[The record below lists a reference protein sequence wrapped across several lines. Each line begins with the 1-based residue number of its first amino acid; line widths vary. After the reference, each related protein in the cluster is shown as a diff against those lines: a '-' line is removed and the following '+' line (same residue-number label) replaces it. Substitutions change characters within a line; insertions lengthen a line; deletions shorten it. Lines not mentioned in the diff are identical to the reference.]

1 MQHSSHTDAMR
12 GARILIVILQLEI
25 SSKCEISVK
34 RLRNDEDTTRI
45 VVVVD
50 VNVVVDE
57 VELSH
62 ENTFFIRMK

>member
-34 RLRNDEDTTRI
+34 RLRNDEDTRI

-57 VELSH
+57 IELSH